1 MTVKRRISWRA
12 YEERIVT
19 DVSYGAAGF
28 FYITNHG
35 IPQELIDRAFA
46 INARYDSSEARW
58 SEVAL
63 IPGISILIGL
73 WPIELISALVGGC
86 FV

>member
-1 MTVKRRISWRA
+1 MTVERRPSWRA
-12 YEERIVT
+12 YADRDFT
-19 DVSYGAAGF
+19 DASYGAAGF

-46 INARYDSSEARW
+46 INARYDLSEVRW

-63 IPGISILIGL
+63 RPGISIFIGL
-73 WPIELISALVGGC
+73 WPTELISALVGGC